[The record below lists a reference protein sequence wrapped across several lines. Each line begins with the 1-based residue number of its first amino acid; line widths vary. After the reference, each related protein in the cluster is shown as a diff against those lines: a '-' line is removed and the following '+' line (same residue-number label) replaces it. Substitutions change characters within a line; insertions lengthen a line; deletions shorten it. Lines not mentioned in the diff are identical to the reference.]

1 MTHFVGTSVQATAKD
16 KDTWLST
23 DDGIC
28 RIFNIM
34 SHTWEQSVSSE
45 IRNQAYESTTAP
57 EDDVYPYWFNPNTP
71 KIIRIRTP
79 DGWRPFL
86 LS

>member
-45 IRNQAYESTTAP
+45 
-57 EDDVYPYWFNPNTP
+57 
-71 KIIRIRTP
+71 
-79 DGWRPFL
+79 
-86 LS
+86 